1 MDSLNVDSMD
11 VIEPIEAFGSTEEF
25 RLERKTVD
33 IGFFNATKLI
43 LRRMLRVIEPVRM
56 SFNFL
61 AELSV
66 DEGTAIESVE
76 SNDALS
82 KLSRFR
88 LFCVVSSSPP
98 EPSSSILCK
107 PSLLMLDA
115 SDALFFGWSKRII
128 GDMLLVSRVKSS
140 SSERVSTMP
149 SCWWRMIFE
158 LFGVVDSLRGNSF
171 SFD

>member
-11 VIEPIEAFGSTEEF
+11 VIEPIEAFGSTDEF

-33 IGFFNATKLI
+33 IGFLRATKLI

-56 SFNFL
+56 SFNFF

-66 DEGTAIESVE
+66 DEGAAIESVD

-88 LFCVVSSSPP
+88 LCCVVSNSP

-115 SDALFFGWSKRII
+115 SDALFFECRKRII
-128 GDMLLVSRVKSS
+128 GDMLFVSRVKLS
-140 SSERVSTMP
+140 SSERVKTIP
-149 SCWWRMIFE
+149 SCCWRIIFE
-158 LFGVVDSLRGNSF
+158 LFGVVESVMGISF